1 MALTPEMLVVVGL
14 VVLVGYTIFGATGF
28 GASPITIPVLAHV
41 LPLTFVLSLA
51 ALLDLS
57 AALALGFHTR
67 KQADTRELLTLVPF
81 TLVGL
86 TLGVT
91 LLVRL
96 PRNAT
101 LLTLGLFVCGYALY
115 VIVRRGP
122 ARRLSR
128 YWAAPAGVL
137 GGIVGA
143 LFGMGGPPYVVYIAG
158 RIQDPA
164 AQRATISQM
173 VILNVGLRV
182 VAFALAGLLVST
194 ARIAVGLF
202 VAGWMA
208 IARRRGGDH
217 RRHRRHRP
225 RHPGASLIST
235 LQRSRSSRRTY
246 RRSCE
251 CSPCARR
258 CVRAGRA

>member
-1 MALTPEMLVVVGL
+1 MAIPPETLIVVALVIF
-14 VVLVGYTIFGATGF
+14 VGYTIFGATGF

-57 AALALGFHTR
+57 SGLALGFHTR
-67 KQADTRELLTLVPF
+67 RQADTRELLTLIPF

-101 LLTLGLFVCGYALY
+101 VLALGLFVCVYALH
-115 VIVRRGP
+115 VMLGRRT

-128 YWAAPAGVL
+128 RWAAPAGVL

-143 LFGMGGPPYVVYIAG
+143 LFGMGGPPYVVYITG
-158 RIQDPA
+158 RIPDPA
-164 AQRATISQM
+164 
-173 VILNVGLRV
+173 VGLRV
-182 VAFALAGLLVST
+182 VAFALAGLLLSR
-194 ARIAVGLF
+194 ALWIAVMLLLPVAWAGVWVGNRAHGSLTPAKMARMIGAALF
-202 VAGWMA
+202 LTGVA
-208 IARRRGGDH
+208 
-217 RRHRRHRP
+217 
-225 RHPGASLIST
+225 LIV
-235 LQRSRSSRRTY
+235 RTF
-246 RRSCE
+246 
-251 CSPCARR
+251 
-258 CVRAGRA
+258 

>member
-1 MALTPEMLVVVGL
+1 MAIPPDTLIPETLIIVALVI
-14 VVLVGYTIFGATGF
+14 LVGYTIFGATGF

-57 AALALGFHTR
+57 SGLALGFHTR
-67 KQADTRELLTLVPF
+67 RQADTRELLTLIPF

-101 LLTLGLFVCGYALY
+101 LLALGLFVCVYALH
-115 VIVRRGP
+115 VMFGRRT

-128 YWAAPAGVL
+128 LWAAPAGLL

-143 LFGMGGPPYVVYIAG
+143 LFGMGGPPYVVYITG
-158 RIQDPA
+158 RIPDPA
-164 AQRATISQM
+164 VQRATISQM

-182 VAFALAGLLVST
+182 VAFALAGLLRSR
-194 ARIAVGLF
+194 ALWIAVAFLLPVAWAGLWVGNRAHGS
-202 VAGWMA
+202 VAPATMA
-208 IARRRGGDH
+208 RVIGAALFLTGG
-217 RRHRRHRP
+217 
-225 RHPGASLIST
+225 ALIVRT
-235 LQRSRSSRRTY
+235 L
-246 RRSCE
+246 
-251 CSPCARR
+251 
-258 CVRAGRA
+258 